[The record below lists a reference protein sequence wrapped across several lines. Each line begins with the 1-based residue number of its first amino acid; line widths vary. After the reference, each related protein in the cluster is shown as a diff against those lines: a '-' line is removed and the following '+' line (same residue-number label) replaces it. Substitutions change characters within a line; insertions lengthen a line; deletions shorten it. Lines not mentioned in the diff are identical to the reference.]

1 MKVASGSDK
10 YASNDTAP
18 KPSRRNFYVLPC
30 TIFLI
35 LLVGAST
42 VGYFTYSRLSGSE
55 QIHFQATYA
64 AAVNDIESKL
74 QDSFTKKKVASAL
87 ANSIFTAAIQNGYA
101 GTLPNA
107 TLPGFDDIM
116 GNVGILSGLSAISFS
131 PLVTNVTRR
140 RWEEYATINADL
152 LDRPTNY
159 NLPTGESWSVSM
171 GIANCSTHPP
181 SYNTGRVAGSP
192 NPNWLFPF
200 WQVVSKLLL
209 PYESSLMF
217 DPRSSSVETSKAA
230 IDHVI
235 LHKSCILTDIIT
247 GYRFTLDDLPR
258 PSSVIYSPII
268 GLGDAKPMVGLLT
281 SQFFWEDIFQPSML
295 GNVFC
300 VVTTPTHTFTLHL
313 DTKSVKLVGFSDL
326 HDTKYSSFEH
336 IIAPSEVSMISTVP
350 GLSYSVSIFPANSFY
365 VKYVTQMPR
374 NACFLSVC
382 FVVVPVFLFS
392 VYVYLVS
399 RHEEKL
405 ISERNASIT
414 EAVSRG
420 AVLKAKKVYVRYI
433 SHEMRT
439 PLNAAH
445 LGLKILEKNLNY
457 YKGPK
462 QSEHLE
468 IVREVGTACEMAVTI
483 LNDLLNYDK
492 LEDETLIIEPTK
504 VVASEYI
511 MQSIPIFARQAQD
524 KGLSIIFDIDQN
536 FYQELGGKKFERE
549 ARSANTDQY
558 LHFEDRINVDVHKM
572 NQVIRNVI
580 SNAIKFTHQG
590 DSITIRARKKPPMAP
605 EPVPADLPVKKNWF
619 NAPSFKFSEPLYDDL
634 EGNLSA
640 RDRNDGPYDDDFG
653 NLVLDVIDTGVGMVP
668 EDSCRLFKE
677 IIQFDP
683 GELQVRILPV
693 PFSCAYVSISSLTYR
708 FAKTQF
714 TFYLTY
720 RLVVVVV
727 LV

>member
-1 MKVASGSDK
+1 MVVMKVASGSDK
-10 YASNDTAP
+10 YTSNDTASQ
-18 KPSRRNFYVLPC
+18 PSRRNFYILPC

-55 QIHFQATYA
+55 QINFQATYA
-64 AAVNDIESKL
+64 AAVHDIETKL
-74 QDSFTKKKVASAL
+74 QDNFSKKKVASAL

-116 GNVGILSGLSAISFS
+116 GNVGMLSGLSAISFS
-131 PLVTNVTRR
+131 PLVTNVTRHQ
-140 RWEEYATINADL
+140 WEAYATINADL

-159 NLPTGESWSVSM
+159 NLPPGGSWSVSM

-181 SYNTGRVAGSP
+181 FYNAGHVAGSP
-192 NPNWLFPF
+192 NSNWLFPF
-200 WQVVSKLLL
+200 WQIVSKLLL
-209 PYESSLMF
+209 PYESSIMF
-217 DPRSSSVETSKAA
+217 DPRSSPIVSSKAA

-235 LHKSCILTDIIT
+235 LHKSCVLTDIVT
-247 GYRFTLDDLPR
+247 GYRVTLDDLPR

-268 GLGDAKPMVGLLT
+268 GLGDAKPLVGLIT
-281 SQFFWEDIFQPSML
+281 SQFFWEDVFQPSML
-295 GNVFC
+295 GNVYC

-313 DTKSVKLVGFSDL
+313 DTKRVKLVGFSDL
-326 HDTKYSSFEH
+326 HDTKYSSYEH
-336 IIAPSEVSMISTVP
+336 IIAPSEVKLMSKVP
-350 GLSYSVSIFPANSFY
+350 GLTYSISIFPANSFY
-365 VKYVTQMPR
+365 AKYVTQIPR

-399 RHEEKL
+399 KHEEKL
-405 ISERNASIT
+405 IAERNASVT

-445 LGLKILEKNLNY
+445 LGLKILEKNLNS

-492 LEDETLIIEPTK
+492 LEDETLVIEPSK

-511 MQSIPIFARQAQD
+511 LQSIPIFARQAQD
-524 KGLSIIFDIDQN
+524 KGVAILFDIDEN

-549 ARSANTDQY
+549 IRRGNTDQY
-558 LHFEDRINVDVHKM
+558 LHLEDRINVDVHKM

-580 SNAIKFTHQG
+580 SNAIKFTPQG
-590 DSITIRARKKPPMAP
+590 DSITIRARKKPPMEP
-605 EPVPADLPVKKNWF
+605 EPIPEDPPVKKNWF
-619 NAPSFKFSEPLYDDL
+619 KAPSFKFSEPMNDDL

-640 RDRNDGPYDDDFG
+640 RDRNDVPCDDEYG
-653 NLVLDVIDTGVGMVP
+653 YLVLDVIDTGVGMVP

-677 IIQFDP
+677 IIQFNP
-683 GELQVRILPV
+683 GELQVQILSV
-693 PFSCAYVSISSLTYR
+693 PFNCAHISISPLFFPVFHDFSL
-708 FAKTQF
+708 F
-714 TFYLTY
+714 TSPTGWWW
-720 RLVVVVV
+720 
-727 LV
+727 